1 MQASDKIGKVK
12 HIRAGSRGNSII
24 PRSVVVIALCG
35 DRIGWDRME
44 CDTIQHATEQN
55 RTEQNRR
62 EENTTEP
69 NCCSFDAM
77 DGWIHSFI
85 LTDLL
90 VLQYACLP
98 ASHRHRHRH
107 RRLPKE
113 GLSLLVVAFILGGS
127 PRRVASCS
135 LHPEN
140 PWKTILC
147 MIHSRFVV
155 SSFCFVLFCFVYL
168 FVSSFVCLL
177 SNILKVDDPD
187 HVVDGLDQTV
197 AQLNVVRRKDHRVV
211 RFVVEES
218 DLRLSEGSLEALR
231 GTHGHTQQHLN
242 VGVTPQRFGGD
253 LAERQVGVYNVA
265 ERFDR
270 G

>member
-1 MQASDKIGKVK
+1 MD
-12 HIRAGSRGNSII
+12 
-24 PRSVVVIALCG
+24 
-35 DRIGWDRME
+35 
-44 CDTIQHATEQN
+44 
-55 RTEQNRR
+55 
-62 EENTTEP
+62 
-69 NCCSFDAM
+69 SF
-77 DGWIHSFI
+77 IHSFI
-85 LTDLL
+85 LKDLL

-98 ASHRHRHRH
+98 ASHRHIVIVVSRKR
-107 RRLPKE
+107 

-147 MIHSRFVV
+147 MIHSRFVL
-155 SSFCFVLFCFVYL
+155 SSFCFVLFCFVL
-168 FVSSFVCLL
+168 FCFVRSFVCLLVCSFVCLL
-177 SNILKVDDPD
+177 SNILKVDHPD

-197 AQLNVVRRKDHRVV
+197 AQFNVVRRKDHRVV

-231 GTHGHTQQHLN
+231 GTHGHAQQHLN